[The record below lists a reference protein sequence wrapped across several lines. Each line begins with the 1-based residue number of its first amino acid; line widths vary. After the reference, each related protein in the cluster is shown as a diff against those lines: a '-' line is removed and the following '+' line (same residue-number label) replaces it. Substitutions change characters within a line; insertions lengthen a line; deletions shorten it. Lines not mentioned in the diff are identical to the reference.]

1 MICTEMKIIEE
12 VWKNREAY
20 AASHNH
26 DLAKIVDDLME
37 RQKKSGRMVVDRRPI
52 PDNDINADEIDT
64 PFQASLVIPIAF
76 LEFERFQADNE
87 WF

>member
-1 MICTEMKIIEE
+1 MYRDEIIEE

-37 RQKKSGRMVVDRRPI
+37 RQKKSGRVVVDRRPI
-52 PDNDINADEIDT
+52 PDNDINADEIKET
-64 PFQASLVIPIAF
+64 GNRPRF
-76 LEFERFQADNE
+76 L
-87 WF
+87 

>member
-1 MICTEMKIIEE
+1 MYRDEIIEE

-37 RQKKSGRMVVDRRPI
+37 RQKKSGRMVVDRRHV
-52 PDNDINADEIDT
+52 PDNGANTDEVDA
-64 PFQASLVIPIAF
+64 PFQPGM
-76 LEFERFQADNE
+76 
-87 WF
+87 